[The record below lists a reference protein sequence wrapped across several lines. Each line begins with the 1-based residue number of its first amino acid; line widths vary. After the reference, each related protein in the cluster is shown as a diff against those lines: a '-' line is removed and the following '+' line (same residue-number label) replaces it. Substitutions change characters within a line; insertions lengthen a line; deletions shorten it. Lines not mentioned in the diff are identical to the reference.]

1 MNKRRVVITGLGAL
15 APNGNSVSDYWNSLI
30 SGRSGIN
37 HITSFDTENLNVK
50 IAGELSNFNPEDHFD
65 RKEIRKLD
73 PFTIYHLVS
82 SKEAISNSGLNED
95 KLDLNRV
102 GVMIGSG
109 VGGIQTLED
118 QHGTYSSRGQRRV
131 SPFFVPRMIANIAAG
146 NLAIKYGFKGPNQTI
161 ISACASGTDAI
172 GLASRVIQ
180 YGDADVMITGGTEAS
195 ITGLTISGFANIKA
209 LSTQN
214 ENPKTASK
222 PFDAMRDGF
231 VLGEGS
237 ASIVLEELS
246 HAKKRN
252 ANILAEL
259 VGYGSTDDAF
269 HITQPSA
276 GGEGAIRAMKN
287 AISDANLSIEN
298 IDYINAHGTS
308 TPFNDKT
315 ESAAISSLFG
325 SHAKKLKVSSTKS
338 MIGHALGASGAL
350 EAVACILALQNNI
363 LPPTINYK
371 NPDPECELDYVPNNS
386 QEFETNVAMSNSFGF
401 GGHNGVILM
410 KKWDGEK
417 N

>member
-15 APNGNSVSDYWNSLI
+15 APNGNSDSDYWDSLI
-30 SGRSGIN
+30 SGTSGIN
-37 HITSFDTENLNVK
+37 HITYFDTENLNVK

-214 ENPKTASK
+214 EDPKTASK

-386 QEFETNVAMSNSFGF
+386 QEFETNLAMSNSFGF

>member
-15 APNGNSVSDYWNSLI
+15 APNGNSVPEYWDALI
-30 SGRSGIN
+30 SGTSGID
-37 HITSFDTENLNVK
+37 HITYFDTENLSVK
-50 IAGELSNFNPEDHFD
+50 IAGELSNFNPEDYFD
-65 RKEIRKLD
+65 KKEIRKLD
-73 PFTIYHLVS
+73 PFTIYHLIS
-82 SKEAISNSGLNED
+82 SAEAISNSGINED
-95 KLDLNRV
+95 NLDLNRV

-109 VGGIQTLED
+109 VGGIQTLEE
-118 QHGTYSSRGQRRV
+118 QHGTYKSRGQRRV

-146 NLAIKYGFKGPNQTI
+146 NLAIKYGFKGPNQTV

-172 GLASRVIQ
+172 GLASRIIQ

-214 ENPKTASK
+214 DTPKTASK

-237 ASIVLEELS
+237 ASIVLEELT
-246 HAKKRN
+246 HARKRN
-252 ANILAEL
+252 AHILGEL

-287 AISDANLSIEN
+287 AVLDANLSLN
-298 IDYINAHGTS
+298 DVDYINAHGTS

-315 ESAAISSLFG
+315 ESAAITSLFG
-325 SHAKKLKVSSTKS
+325 EHAQKLKVSSTKS

-350 EAVACILALQNNI
+350 EAVACILAINHNI

-371 NPDPECELDYVPNNS
+371 DSDPECNLDYVPNNS
-386 QEFETNVAMSNSFGF
+386 QKSEVNIAMSNSFGF
-401 GGHNGVILM
+401 GGHNGVILL
-410 KKWDGEK
+410 KKWSGK
-417 N
+417 

>member
-15 APNGNSVSDYWNSLI
+15 APNGNSVPEYWDALI
-30 SGRSGIN
+30 SGTSGID
-37 HITSFDTENLNVK
+37 HITYFDTENLSVK
-50 IAGELSNFNPEDHFD
+50 IAGELSNFNPEDYFD
-65 RKEIRKLD
+65 KKEIRKLD
-73 PFTIYHLVS
+73 PFTIYHLIS
-82 SKEAISNSGLNED
+82 SIEAISNSGINED
-95 KLDLNRV
+95 NLDLNRV

-109 VGGIQTLED
+109 VGGIQTLEE
-118 QHGTYSSRGQRRV
+118 QHGIYKSRGQRRV

-146 NLAIKYGFKGPNQTI
+146 NLAIKYGFKGPNQTV

-172 GLASRVIQ
+172 GLASRIIQ

-214 ENPKTASK
+214 DTPKTASK

-237 ASIVLEELS
+237 ASIVLEELT
-246 HAKKRN
+246 HARKRN
-252 ANILAEL
+252 AHIIGEL

-287 AISDANLSIEN
+287 AVLDANLSLN
-298 IDYINAHGTS
+298 DVDYINAHGTS

-315 ESAAISSLFG
+315 ESAAITSLFG
-325 SHAKKLKVSSTKS
+325 EHAQKLKVSSTKS

-350 EAVACILALQNNI
+350 EAVACILAINHNI

-371 NPDPECELDYVPNNS
+371 DSDPECNLDYVPNNS
-386 QEFETNVAMSNSFGF
+386 QKSEVNIAMSNSFGF
-401 GGHNGVILM
+401 GGHNGVILL
-410 KKWDGEK
+410 KKWSGK
-417 N
+417 

>member
-15 APNGNSVSDYWNSLI
+15 APNGNSVPEYWDALI
-30 SGRSGIN
+30 SGTSGID
-37 HITSFDTENLNVK
+37 HITYFDTENLSVK
-50 IAGELSNFNPEDHFD
+50 IAGELSNFNPEDYFD
-65 RKEIRKLD
+65 KKEIRKLD
-73 PFTIYHLVS
+73 PFTIYHLIS
-82 SKEAISNSGLNED
+82 SIEAISNSGINED
-95 KLDLNRV
+95 NLDLNRV

-109 VGGIQTLED
+109 VGGIQTLEE
-118 QHGTYSSRGQRRV
+118 QHGTYKSRGQRRV

-146 NLAIKYGFKGPNQTI
+146 NLAIKYGFKGPNQTV

-172 GLASRVIQ
+172 GLASRLIQ

-214 ENPKTASK
+214 DTPKTASK

-237 ASIVLEELS
+237 ASIVLEELT
-246 HAKKRN
+246 HARKRN
-252 ANILAEL
+252 ANILGEL

-287 AISDANLSIEN
+287 AVLDANLSLN
-298 IDYINAHGTS
+298 DVDYINAHGTS

-315 ESAAISSLFG
+315 ESAAITSLFG
-325 SHAKKLKVSSTKS
+325 EHAQKLKVSSTKS

-350 EAVACILALQNNI
+350 EAVACILAINHNI

-371 NPDPECELDYVPNNS
+371 DSDPECNLDYVANNS
-386 QEFETNVAMSNSFGF
+386 QKSEVNIAMSNSFGF
-401 GGHNGVILM
+401 GGHNGVILL
-410 KKWDGEK
+410 KKWSGK
-417 N
+417 